1 VKHRKL
7 TITVLAGLGVYLALF
22 YAVRLPTIEQVTGH
36 TFRRVD
42 YWQFLLLPE
51 MLLSVWFGDPAEFAL
66 LDRLPVLG
74 LAALIVAYSAAL
86 GWLLLA
92 ALRMDRALTRLEAF
106 VFATAVGLATVST
119 YTLAAGLLGWLRN
132 PMAFA
137 LPAVLSMAAFSNLWL
152 RRAAERETQADQQES
167 SLRRQRSPSRK
178 VATAEDRA
186 PADWLDAR
194 WLWLAAPFLAVIVL
208 GGALPPVDFDVR
220 EYHLQAPKEFF
231 GNGRVGFL
239 PHNVYA
245 NMPLGSSMFAL
256 LAMSITGN
264 WWLGALVG
272 KTVIALT
279 APLTA
284 LAILAAGRRLHS
296 NSAGIVGAVLYL
308 GTPWVTD
315 VATAGLAESPLAMY
329 SFLAIYAGV
338 LLPTMRTN
346 VVLAGYLAGAA
357 AACKYPAV
365 LFVVLPLLG
374 WTAFGRGEA
383 YDSPDGGRSQ
393 DPSGGKGW
401 FDRFYVG
408 LRSRWKPVAALLCA
422 AALGGGLWYVKNW
435 FFTGNPTYPL
445 LFKVFGDS
453 TGTWTPASNAQWDR
467 VHYPEVVSVAALARD
482 LGRVFL
488 TSEWLSP
495 LLFPLGLLA
504 VAARRPRRTELVL
517 VGYFAWFIVCWW
529 LLTHRIDR
537 FWIPSLAVVAVLAG
551 IGVSWSDRV
560 LWRRAFLVLFAA
572 TSLAS
577 LLVAASPAPGK
588 YQRFFLPLQR
598 ARTDPLRVD
607 AWHRHFNAHPPEG
620 VLLLVGDAAVF
631 DLDVP
636 ILYSTCFDAT
646 PLRILA
652 GAASPEERRR
662 RLAEA
667 GVSHVLVHW
676 GEIARY
682 RATYGFDPWVQPALF
697 DELAAQE
704 VLLPLPPIENHSAR
718 AYRAVPPQVPP
729 AR

>member
-1 VKHRKL
+1 M
-7 TITVLAGLGVYLALF
+7 YLALF

-36 TFRRVD
+36 TFRRID

-51 MLLSVWFGDPAEFAL
+51 MLFGVWFGDPAEFAL

-74 LAALIVAYSAAL
+74 LAALIVAYSATL

-92 ALRMDRALTRLEAF
+92 TVRVDRALTRLEVF
-106 VFATAVGLATVST
+106 VFSTAAGLATVST

-132 PMAFA
+132 PMTFV
-137 LPAVLSMAAFSNLWL
+137 LPAVLSMAAFSKLWL
-152 RRAAERETQADQQES
+152 RRAADRDPQAAQEGGS
-167 SLRRQRSPSRK
+167 ARRRLPPSRK
-178 VATAEDRA
+178 ATAAEDHA
-186 PADWLDAR
+186 STDWLDAR
-194 WLWLAAPFLAVIVL
+194 WLWLAVPFFAIVVL

-256 LAMSITGN
+256 LAMGITGN

-279 APLTA
+279 AAITA

-296 NSAGIVGAVLYL
+296 SAAGVVGAVLYL

-338 LLPTMRTN
+338 LVPDIRAN
-346 VVLAGYLAGAA
+346 VLLAGYLAGAA

-374 WTAFGRGEA
+374 WTAFCHGRA
-383 YDSPDGGRSQ
+383 YDSPDGEHSQ
-393 DPSGGKGW
+393 DRSGGEGRL
-401 FDRFYVG
+401 DRFCVG
-408 LRSRWKPVAALLCA
+408 LRSRWKPIAAMLCA

-435 FFTGNPTYPL
+435 LFTGNPTYPL

-467 VHYPEVVSVAALARD
+467 VHYPEVFSAAALARD
-482 LGRVFL
+482 LARAFL

-517 VGYFAWFIVCWW
+517 AGYFAWFIICWW

-551 IGVSWSDRV
+551 IGTSWSDRA

-588 YQRFFLPLQR
+588 YQRFFLPLHR

-682 RATYGFDPWVQPALF
+682 RATYGFDPWVQPSLF
-697 DELAAQE
+697 DELVAQE
-704 VLLPLPPIENHSAR
+704 VLLPLPPIEDHSAH
-718 AYRAVPPQVPP
+718 AYRAVPPQVSP